1 VFDYLASAHAVSE
14 VLAMVIGRPLLDS
27 DGSLKAPLRV
37 WYINAEDPQD
47 EIDRRLH
54 AVAKQTA
61 GGAIVRRQR
70 AV

>member
-1 VFDYLASAHAVSE
+1 
-14 VLAMVIGRPLLDS
+14 MVIGRPLLDS

-61 GGAIVRRQR
+61 GGATIRRQR